1 MEWISALCNKKRA
14 LTEAVTSAPLRMEF
28 SQKVAQCLQQTDF
41 WQVHPSQT
49 CLNISAEEGY
59 LIPYEPSVQAPKL
72 MSILMAHENVW
83 RPEKIVI
90 GCKIWKESS
99 KIKVNKCLMPTT
111 SQMKLNSQFCISYV
125 CMGYGYMFLFDMWH
139 AKGCQRQKCWG
150 LQRPANQ
157 SCRTKHAWA

>member
-14 LTEAVTSAPLRMEF
+14 VTKAVTSAPLRMEF
-28 SQKVAQCLQQTDF
+28 SQEVTVPPTDF

-49 CLNISAEEGY
+49 CLNISVEEGC

-72 MSILMAHENVW
+72 MSILMAHENVL
-83 RPEKIVI
+83 RPEKIVT

-99 KIKVNKCLMPTT
+99 KIKVNKCWMPTT
-111 SQMKLNSQFCISYV
+111 SQMKLNSQFCISYF
-125 CMGYGYMFLFDMWH
+125 CMGQGYMFLFDMWH

-157 SCRTKHAWA
+157 SWGTKHAWA

>member
-59 LIPYEPSVQAPKL
+59 LIPYEPLVQAPKL
-72 MSILMAHENVW
+72 LSILMAHENVL
-83 RPEKIVI
+83 RPEKIVT
-90 GCKIWKESS
+90 GCKI
-99 KIKVNKCLMPTT
+99 
-111 SQMKLNSQFCISYV
+111 
-125 CMGYGYMFLFDMWH
+125 
-139 AKGCQRQKCWG
+139 
-150 LQRPANQ
+150 
-157 SCRTKHAWA
+157 